1 MFAVS
6 LRQAEHVRT
15 YSISAGGTGWEV
27 RLEEDRTLQRLEHYT
42 DWHRVERMLA
52 LFEREVLELIEEGW
66 KPDYALSPRSGL
78 TA

>member
-6 LRQAEHVRT
+6 LRHAEHVRT
-15 YSISAGGTGWEV
+15 YSISAGGSGWEV

-52 LFEREVLELIEEGW
+52 RFEHEVLELIEEGW
-66 KPDYALSPRSGL
+66 QPEYALNGH
-78 TA
+78 